1 MTFINNPLL
10 IRYFDHTPHAGVLP
24 PSPSVSVA
32 RHGVADNEGLLEL
45 SLDIRDD
52 RVVTAR
58 FRAYGPPAYIA
69 AAEWLC
75 EAIEGCSVS
84 DLTREITSSQLL
96 DQLRLSD
103 HWGHVAQ
110 LVLDTMQL
118 AIRDN

>member
-1 MTFINNPLL
+1 MNNMNNRLL
-10 IRYFDHTPHAGVLP
+10 IRYFDHAPHAGVLR

-69 AAEWLC
+69 GGEWLC
-75 EAIEGCSVS
+75 EAIEGCCVT
-84 DLTREITSSQLL
+84 DLSRDITSSLLLVQLGL
-96 DQLRLSD
+96 
-103 HWGHVAQ
+103 
-110 LVLDTMQL
+110 
-118 AIRDN
+118 